1 MLLSAEPGIK
11 IAGEA
16 SNGCEAIDL
25 VSTLAPDLV
34 LMDVQ
39 MPVMDGISA
48 AREIIR
54 QHPEVVVVLI
64 SLHDDETS
72 RTLARE
78 AGVSAFIA
86 KHAMADHLLAALYS
100 AMRPSDSNAG

>member
-1 MLLSAEPGIK
+1 MLLSAEPGID

-16 SNGCEAIDL
+16 SNGREAIDL
-25 VSTLAPDLV
+25 VSTLLPNLV

-48 AREIIR
+48 TKEITR
-54 QHPEVVVVLI
+54 QHPGVVVVLI

-72 RTLARE
+72 RALARE
-78 AGVSAFIA
+78 AGASDFIA
-86 KHAMADHLLAALYS
+86 KHAVADHLLAALNS
-100 AMRPSDSNAG
+100 VIPPRLPSTG

>member
-1 MLLSAEPGIK
+1 MLLSAEPGIE

-25 VSTLAPDLV
+25 VAVLTPDLV

-48 AREIIR
+48 TREIIR

-72 RTLARE
+72 RALARE
-78 AGVSAFIA
+78 AGASDFIA
-86 KHAMADHLLAALYS
+86 KHAVADHLLSALNS
-100 AMRPSDSNAG
+100 VIPRSQPNTD

>member
-1 MLLSAEPGIK
+1 MLLSAEPGIE

-16 SNGCEAIDL
+16 ANGCEAINL
-25 VSTLAPDLV
+25 VAALTPDLV

-39 MPVMDGISA
+39 MPIMDGISA
-48 AREIIR
+48 TREIIR
-54 QHPEVVVVLI
+54 QHPQVIVVLI

-86 KHAMADHLLAALYS
+86 KHAVADHLVSALYS
-100 AMRPSDSNAG
+100 VMSPSTPDAG

>member
-1 MLLSAEPGIK
+1 MLLSAEPGIE

-25 VSTLAPDLV
+25 VAVLRPELV

-48 AREIIR
+48 SKEIIR

-72 RTLARE
+72 RALARE

-86 KHAMADHLLAALYS
+86 KHAVADQLLSALYS
-100 AMRPSDSNAG
+100 VMPPSQPNSG